1 MPICHR
7 PPPYWTREGSQSGP
21 FDAIVCQCAWG
32 SAHVIGWLVVGE
44 QTDCAEAEAFLCARF
59 SGVAGPGLG
68 CASWC
73 HLPEWSCMTSID
85 DQTTTT
91 PDTGFDARPDARFVW
106 DGERARVADASAEA
120 AALFGE
126 ASILDLIERPFAPQ
140 GRIATAL
147 AALIT
152 TASARQDSISS
163 VDGQMPHPHSG
174 KPLAVTA
181 ALKPLSDGRIGLEV
195 VVGADAEPTNEEAR
209 VAALG
214 EAIAAPGALFA
225 ADGTWLAGNDA
236 SIALLGEKTP
246 DLGEL
251 LGDPKAALRLTG
263 QALAEGLSSATFRIS
278 TRFGARLAR
287 VTLTRALDP
296 ENGGA
301 AVAAYFNDIADRAR
315 VLATPPAPAPA
326 EAPPTNTDNAK
337 SAALEARALMSRVG
351 HELRTPLNAI
361 LGFSE
366 VMANEHF
373 GPMGNEKYLEYARD
387 IHTGGEHLL
396 SLVDDLLEMARSES
410 GRRTLSFEAV
420 DLAELV
426 HAMSDLLRAEA
437 ADRGLTLFAEI
448 SADVPPVVAD
458 ARSLR
463 QVLINLLGNA
473 IKFTKP
479 GGTITLGVRV
489 TDDGGVALTVADTG
503 IGMDTA
509 QLAAALEPFGQVE
522 EAQADLAEANAGQ
535 HGLGRGL
542 GLGLPLAKALTEA
555 NKAAFEIESTP
566 GQGTSVRAIFPPTGV
581 LAT

>member
-1 MPICHR
+1 
-7 PPPYWTREGSQSGP
+7 
-21 FDAIVCQCAWG
+21 
-32 SAHVIGWLVVGE
+32 
-44 QTDCAEAEAFLCARF
+44 
-59 SGVAGPGLG
+59 
-68 CASWC
+68 
-73 HLPEWSCMTSID
+73 MTSID
-85 DQTTTT
+85 DQTPNDQT
-91 PDTGFDARPDARFVW
+91 PATPATGFDTRPDALFVW
-106 DGERARVADASAEA
+106 DGERARVAEANAKA

-126 ASILDLIERPFAPQ
+126 ASILDLVERPFAPQ
-140 GRIATAL
+140 GRFAAALTQLMATA
-147 AALIT
+147 T
-152 TASARQDSISS
+152 ARQDTVSS
-163 VDGQMPHPHSG
+163 VDGRMPHPEG
-174 KPLAVTA
+174 GA
-181 ALKPLSDGRIGLEV
+181 ALDVTVSLQPLNDGRIGLAVE
-195 VVGADAEPTNEEAR
+195 VGADAEPDSAEAR

-263 QALAEGLSSATFRIS
+263 RALAEGLSSATFRIG

-296 ENGGA
+296 NSGGA

-315 VLATPPAPAPA
+315 VLATPAPAAPDA
-326 EAPPTNTDNAK
+326 DAPSTKGTQTTGTEATGTDTK

-396 SLVDDLLEMARSES
+396 GLVDDLLEMARSEN

-420 DLAELV
+420 DLADMA

-448 SADVPPVVAD
+448 SANVPPVVAD

-473 IKFTKP
+473 IKFTKS
-479 GGTITLGVRV
+479 GGMITLGVRV
-489 TDDGGVALTVADTG
+489 TDDGGVALSVVDTG
-503 IGMDTA
+503 IGMDEA

-522 EAQADLAEANAGQ
+522 EAQADLAEAKDGQ

-542 GLGLPLAKALTEA
+542 GLGLPLAKTLVEA
-555 NKAAFEIESTP
+555 NKATFEIESTP
-566 GQGTSVRAIFPPTGV
+566 GEGTRVRAVFPPTAV

>member
-1 MPICHR
+1 M
-7 PPPYWTREGSQSGP
+7 
-21 FDAIVCQCAWG
+21 
-32 SAHVIGWLVVGE
+32 
-44 QTDCAEAEAFLCARF
+44 
-59 SGVAGPGLG
+59 
-68 CASWC
+68 
-73 HLPEWSCMTSID
+73 D
-85 DQTTTT
+85 DQTPTT
-91 PDTGFDARPDARFVW
+91 PDDRPDARLDTRFVW
-106 DGERARVADASAEA
+106 DGERARVADANAGA

-126 ASILDLIERPFAPQ
+126 ASILDLVERPFAPQ
-140 GRIATAL
+140 GRFATAL
-147 AALIT
+147 ARLMA
-152 TASARQDSISS
+152 TASARQDTISS
-163 VDGQMPHPHSG
+163 VDGQIPHPEGGQPVGVTVSLQ
-174 KPLAVTA
+174 PLN
-181 ALKPLSDGRIGLEV
+181 DGRIGLEV
-195 VVGADAEPTNEEAR
+195 MVAGEAEPDTAEAR

-246 DLGEL
+246 DLGDL

-263 QALAEGLSSATFRIS
+263 HALADGLSSATFRIA

-296 ENGGA
+296 NSGGA

-315 VLATPPAPAPA
+315 VLAAPPPARSAVPEAS
-326 EAPPTNTDNAK
+326 APPAASEDTKT
-337 SAALEARALMSRVG
+337 AALEARALMSRVG

-396 SLVDDLLEMARSES
+396 GLVDDLLEMARSES

-420 DLAELV
+420 DLADMV

-473 IKFTKP
+473 IKFTRS
-479 GGTITLGVRV
+479 GGSITLGVR
-489 TDDGGVALTVADTG
+489 TTEDGGVALSVVDTG
-503 IGMDTA
+503 IGMDDA

-522 EAQADLAEANAGQ
+522 DAQSGLAEAKDGQ

-542 GLGLPLAKALTEA
+542 GLGLPLAKTLTEA

-566 GQGTSVRAIFPPTGV
+566 GKGTRVRTVFPPTSV

>member
-1 MPICHR
+1 
-7 PPPYWTREGSQSGP
+7 
-21 FDAIVCQCAWG
+21 
-32 SAHVIGWLVVGE
+32 
-44 QTDCAEAEAFLCARF
+44 
-59 SGVAGPGLG
+59 
-68 CASWC
+68 
-73 HLPEWSCMTSID
+73 MTSID

-91 PDTGFDARPDARFVW
+91 PDDRPDTRFVW
-106 DGERARVADASAEA
+106 DGERARVADANAEA

-140 GRIATAL
+140 GRFAMAL
-147 AALIT
+147 TRLMAS
-152 TASARQDSISS
+152 ASARQDTTSS
-163 VDGQMPHPHSG
+163 VDGWMPHPDG
-174 KPLAVTA
+174 GTPLDVTVS
-181 ALKPLSDGRIGLEV
+181 LQPLSDGRIGLEV
-195 VVGADAEPTNEEAR
+195 VIGGDAEPDSAEAR

-263 QALAEGLSSATFRIS
+263 HALAEGLSSATFRIG

-296 ENGGA
+296 NSGGA

-315 VLATPPAPAPA
+315 VLAAPAPA
-326 EAPPTNTDNAK
+326 APDDDTPATATSPTAGTDTK
-337 SAALEARALMSRVG
+337 TAALEARALMSRVG

-396 SLVDDLLEMARSES
+396 GLVDDLLEMARSES

-420 DLAELV
+420 DLAEMV

-473 IKFTKP
+473 IKFTKS

-489 TDDGGVALTVADTG
+489 TEGGGVALSVVDTG
-503 IGMDTA
+503 IGMDDA

-522 EAQADLAEANAGQ
+522 EAQADLADAKDGQ

-542 GLGLPLAKALTEA
+542 GLGLPLAKTLVEA

-566 GQGTSVRAIFPPTGV
+566 GEGTRVRAVFPPTAV